1 MKQIYL
7 MTGISTTLKIPFN
20 LDHVED
26 YSNDFGL
33 TLFKVTDNMVE
44 SYHQ

>member
-7 MTGISTTLKIPFN
+7 MTGISTTPKIHIN

-26 YSNDFGL
+26 YSNNVGL

-44 SYHQ
+44 SCHQ

>member
-7 MTGISTTLKIPFN
+7 MTGISTTPKIPFN

>member
-7 MTGISTTLKIPFN
+7 MIGISTTPKIHIN
-20 LDHVED
+20 QDHVED
-26 YSNDFGL
+26 YSNNVCL
-33 TLFKVTDNMVE
+33 TLFKVTDDMVE